1 MSYHRLS
8 QSFVRDVDFATTAST
23 ENENGNRPRQ
33 PCVDID
39 DNQVGMRLLKKGEGA
54 VHNIIGIASLLAK
67 FGLDVCMIADNGK
80 WERAS
85 VERAAK
91 REQDMIL
98 GLQARE
104 ELAMLLWN
112 ENPPKEKIEELRKT
126 IQSKERAAY
135 KTLPEI
141 LSSRYVSVLTFYK
154 LSATY
159 LEMLHLL

>member
-1 MSYHRLS
+1 
-8 QSFVRDVDFATTAST
+8 
-23 ENENGNRPRQ
+23 
-33 PCVDID
+33 
-39 DNQVGMRLLKKGEGA
+39 
-54 VHNIIGIASLLAK
+54 
-67 FGLDVCMIADNGK
+67 MIADNGK